1 MVRDN
6 IHGTIAITD
15 REMIKVKERDGDH
28 GGCPFFEEHAKACQI
43 YNQRPLQCVALKC
56 WDTKDFMGLYAGPKL
71 VRDDLIK
78 DDVLRGFVEVH
89 EKRCS
94 YSLMESH
101 VRGIEKEGE
110 NAVNRIMEV
119 LKFDFHLRPFVSR
132 RLGIS
137 DQEMDFIF
145 GRPIINTISMFGLKV
160 IQEPDGTFFLTTAK
174 QVGPA

>member
-6 IHGTIAITD
+6 IHRTIAITAH
-15 REMIKVKERDGDH
+15 EMIKVKEKAGDH
-28 GGCPFFEEHAKACQI
+28 GGCPFYDGHAKACQI
-43 YNQRPLQCVALKC
+43 YHQRPLQCVALKC
-56 WDTKDFMGLYAGPKL
+56 WDTEDFMKAYAGSKL

-78 DDVLRGFVEVH
+78 DDILRGFVEVH

-94 YSLMESH
+94 YGLLESH

-110 NAVNRIMEV
+110 SAVNRIMEV

-132 RLGIS
+132 RVGIS

-145 GRPIINTISMFGLKV
+145 GRPMINTITMFGLKV
-160 IQEPDGTFFLTTAK
+160 IQESDGTFFLTTAK
-174 QVGPA
+174 QIGPA